1 MNPRV
6 LELKKRISETLQ
18 HQCNLVEVEELPDG
32 LTDYMQSCIAGA
44 IEMIMRDVEVE
55 LRLAHQDGQK
65 QMRERAAK
73 VAEEIRQVGKSGDD
87 IRNLEITK

>member
-1 MNPRV
+1 MNPRI
-6 LELKKRISETLQ
+6 LELAKKATVFDCSSLWYVGCED
-18 HQCNLVEVEELPDG
+18 ELEAF
-32 LTDYMQSCIAGA
+32 YQ
-44 IEMIMRDVEVE
+44 
-55 LRLAHQDGQK
+55 LAHQDGQK